1 MELDFDK
8 IIRIRK
14 IRSVKSDLSKE
25 ENILTRPVLSDKKL
39 IPKIY
44 NVFTSLISDRECKP
58 ATNTVIQRK
67 KFIFIVL
74 YLYSPSSL
82 AGDKMAP
89 GLRDELSNVLGVQ
102 AKSTI
107 SNNCANL
114 VFLYQNY
121 TSFRKDVEYLCNK
134 IISWLKSHESV
145 E

>member
-25 ENILTRPVLSDKKL
+25 ENALARPVLSDKKL
-39 IPKIY
+39 IPEIHK
-44 NVFTSLISDRECKP
+44 VFTSLIVERGCKP

-114 VFLYQNY
+114 VFLYLNY
-121 TSFRKDVEYLCNK
+121 MDFRKDVELLCNK
-134 IISWLKSHESV
+134 ILSWLKSHGLIE
-145 E
+145 

>member
-58 ATNTVIQRK
+58 ATNTVILRK
-67 KFIFIVL
+67 KN
-74 YLYSPSSL
+74 
-82 AGDKMAP
+82 D
-89 GLRDELSNVLGVQ
+89 
-102 AKSTI
+102 
-107 SNNCANL
+107 
-114 VFLYQNY
+114 
-121 TSFRKDVEYLCNK
+121 
-134 IISWLKSHESV
+134 
-145 E
+145 